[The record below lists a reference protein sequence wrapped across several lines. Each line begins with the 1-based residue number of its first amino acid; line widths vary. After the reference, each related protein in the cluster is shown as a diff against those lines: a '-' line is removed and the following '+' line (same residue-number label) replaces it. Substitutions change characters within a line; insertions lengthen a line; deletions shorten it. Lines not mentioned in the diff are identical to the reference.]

1 MANFLA
7 NTRPAPGVQLGFF
20 KDRYYGGNNYFH
32 YKTNINMSNI
42 MCTIEAVGYSY
53 GAGTAIRSA
62 WCFYSY
68 GGSGT
73 AISIGTSNV
82 YSGMN
87 AHGVYTSSDGYV
99 VIRAY
104 TPSYY
109 SGWIFNAYCL
119 NPTGYNFN
127 VSVTA
132 SVQTDN
138 AGNYY

>member
-1 MANFLA
+1 MANFLS

-20 KDRYYGGNNYFH
+20 KDRYYGGNSYFH
-32 YKTNINMSNI
+32 YKTNINMNNI
-42 MCTIEAVGYSY
+42 MCTIEALGYSY
-53 GAGTAIRSA
+53 GAGLAIRSA
-62 WCFYSY
+62 WSFYAYAGNNS
-68 GGSGT
+68 T
-73 AISIGTSNV
+73 ISIGTSNA
-82 YSGMN
+82 YGGMT

-104 TPSYY
+104 CPSYY
-109 SGWIFNAYCL
+109 SGWVLNAYCL

-138 AGNYY
+138 TGNYY

>member
-32 YKTNINMSNI
+32 YKTNINMNNI

-53 GAGTAIRSA
+53 GANLPIRCA
-62 WCFYSY
+62 WSFYAYAGNNS
-68 GGSGT
+68 T
-73 AISIGTSNV
+73 ISIGTSNV
-82 YSGMN
+82 YGGMS

-99 VIRAY
+99 VIRANCA
-104 TPSYY
+104 SYY
-109 SGWIFNAYCL
+109 SGWVLNAYCL